1 MCESLPS
8 LLQPAEGHSDRAG
21 VGLAWDL
28 PGCWLPPRRGL
39 LGLLPVILQ
48 VLHTSEGAEGGKF
61 MAAFMRS
68 MRLSAYAEK
77 FTEAV

>member
-8 LLQPAEGHSDRAG
+8 LLRPAEGHSDQGQCG
-21 VGLAWDL
+21 VGLGPA
-28 PGCWLPPRRGL
+28 WLPPQRGL